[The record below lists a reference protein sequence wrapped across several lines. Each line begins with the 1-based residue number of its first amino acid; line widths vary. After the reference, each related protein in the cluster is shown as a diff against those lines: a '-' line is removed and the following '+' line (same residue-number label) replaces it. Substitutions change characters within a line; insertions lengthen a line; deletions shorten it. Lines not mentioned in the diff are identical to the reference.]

1 MRPFTFIFTTRVLLQ
16 IICVLSSFAIVGQL
30 ISNDAFNWS
39 PVFVGP

>member
-1 MRPFTFIFTTRVLLQ
+1 MRQLTSIFTTQVLLQ
-16 IICVLSSFAIVGQL
+16 IICVLSSFVIAGQL